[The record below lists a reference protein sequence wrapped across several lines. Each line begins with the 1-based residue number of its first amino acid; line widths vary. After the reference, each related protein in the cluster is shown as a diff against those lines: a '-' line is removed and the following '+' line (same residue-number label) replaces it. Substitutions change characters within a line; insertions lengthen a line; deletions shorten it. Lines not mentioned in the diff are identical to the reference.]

1 MFKRRRQQ
9 LEIHVS
15 DEKKQVEVWL
25 TRQEQDDVAV
35 QEELKPM
42 YQDYKRRGYLVAV
55 FQSGKQDLYRQTSD
69 LLLYNRKRI
78 QELAVRRE
86 KDNPSMEKNSAK
98 MFVGSVVTEPPTQEP
113 RTTDRPRNALT
124 PAARRRLTF

>member
-1 MFKRRRQQ
+1 MIKRRRQQ

-15 DEKKQVEVWL
+15 DDKKQVEVWL
-25 TRQEQDDVAV
+25 TRQEQDDRAV
-35 QEELKPM
+35 QEQLKPM

-69 LLLYNRKRI
+69 LLIYNRKRI

-86 KDNPSMEKNSAK
+86 KENLSMEKSMK
-98 MFVGSVVTEPPTQEP
+98 M
-113 RTTDRPRNALT
+113 
-124 PAARRRLTF
+124 TF

>member
-1 MFKRRRQQ
+1 MIKRRRQQ

-15 DEKKQVEVWL
+15 DDKKQVEVWL
-25 TRQEQDDVAV
+25 TRQEQDDRVV

-55 FQSGKQDLYRQTSD
+55 FQSGKQDLYHQTSD
-69 LLLYNRKRI
+69 LLLYNRKRV

-86 KDNPSMEKNSAK
+86 KEMDSAK
-98 MFVGSVVTEPPTQEP
+98 MFAGSIVTELPTQES
-113 RTTDRPRNALT
+113 RTTDLPRNALT
-124 PAARRRLTF
+124 PAARRGMKMTF